1 MRAGPRMHDIRRY
14 TRRRK
19 DRGERRVSNCAGA
32 GMRDSIHLCI
42 PENAARIFLGS
53 LKMKNIDMTDTRL
66 LITYW
71 KEYLIG
77 TIITMGCY
85 LGMKFVLE
93 N

>member
-1 MRAGPRMHDIRRY
+1 MKKYKWLIIITLLLIMLF
-14 TRRRK
+14 T
-19 DRGERRVSNCAGA
+19 
-32 GMRDSIHLCI
+32 L
-42 PENAARIFLGS
+42 IFLGS

-77 TIITMGCY
+77 TILTIGCY
-85 LGMKFVLE
+85 LIMKFVLK

>member
-1 MRAGPRMHDIRRY
+1 MKKYKWLIIITLLLIMLF
-14 TRRRK
+14 T
-19 DRGERRVSNCAGA
+19 
-32 GMRDSIHLCI
+32 L
-42 PENAARIFLGS
+42 IFLGS

-71 KEYLIG
+71 KEHLIG

-85 LGMKFVLE
+85 LGIKFVLE

>member
-1 MRAGPRMHDIRRY
+1 MKKYKWLIIITLLLIMLF
-14 TRRRK
+14 T
-19 DRGERRVSNCAGA
+19 
-32 GMRDSIHLCI
+32 L
-42 PENAARIFLGS
+42 IFLGS

-93 N
+93 NK